1 MLTMIVADDEPFIRR
16 SLIQVFNWQEEFG
29 IEIIGEASDGQEAYE
44 LCMELQPDIL
54 FTDIMMPLLGGLEV
68 AEKLKAGQCRTRIII
83 ISGAQDFSYAQ
94 SALKVNAEGYILKP
108 VKLPELREVFQEVVS
123 RLRGEKDQQMD
134 VEQLR
139 RQMQTHMPLIREKF
153 LQNWVAG
160 LYRDEG
166 ELWEKI
172 RYFQLPF
179 KPGGILTAAVLQ
191 LDDYQSAVNK
201 FSEDDKQLLYF
212 SIQNIISEC
221 LEHPSGGVS
230 FAASENEFMIIFGP
244 DEDASP
250 GGGAITGYCEKIIG
264 SIHEYLR
271 LDASIGV
278 GRACTRVSE
287 LEDSYKDA
295 LAALVHTFYTG
306 SRSILYIKDIQPGTE
321 TLQSA
326 FFYKFHARLMNELKA
341 GHTGQVMELL
351 EKLFDR
357 LAAPK
362 LQIDYVQ
369 SICAEMIF
377 TSARALYELD
387 EDIELV
393 LQDRLTIM
401 DTLYRHRNLSG
412 LKTYVLSLFYDLS
425 AYMAGKNSSR
435 NSKTINR
442 IKAIVQAGYAQE
454 LSIARIAEEVFLTPN
469 YISLIFKKE
478 TGETLTDYITRIR
491 IDKAKELLS
500 TTDLKVMEISE
511 LVGYENPHYF
521 STVFKKS
528 VGVHPLKYR
537 SGNQQTRRE

>member
-16 SLIQVFNWQEEFG
+16 SLIHVFNWQEEFG

-54 FTDIMMPLLGGLEV
+54 FTDIMMPMLGGLEV
-68 AEKLKAGQCRTRIII
+68 AEKLKAGNCRTRIII

-123 RLRGEKDQQMD
+123 RLREEKDHQMN

-139 RQMQTHMPLIREKF
+139 KQVQSNMPLIREKF
-153 LQNWVAG
+153 LQNWVSG

-172 RYFQLPF
+172 SYFQLPF
-179 KPGGILTAAVLQ
+179 KQGDILTAGVLQ
-191 LDDYQSAVNK
+191 LDDYQSAVDK
-201 FSEDDKQLLYF
+201 FSEEYKQLLYF
-212 SIQNIISEC
+212 SIQNMITEC
-221 LEHPSGGVS
+221 LERPPGGVS
-230 FAASENEFMIIFGP
+230 FVASENEFIIIFGP
-244 DEDASP
+244 D
-250 GGGAITGYCEKIIG
+250 GGSFSGAGAISSLCEEIIG
-264 SIHEYLR
+264 SIQKYLR
-271 LDASIGV
+271 LDASIGI
-278 GRACTRVSE
+278 GRACTSVSE

-295 LAALVHTFYTG
+295 LSALVHTFYTG
-306 SRSILYIKDIQPGTE
+306 SGSILHIKDIQPGTE

-387 EDIELV
+387 EDIEQV

-401 DTLYRHRNLSG
+401 DILYKQKNISG
-412 LKTYVLSLFYDLS
+412 LKTYMLSLFYDLS
-425 AYMAGKNSSR
+425 TYVAGKNTSR

-442 IKAIVQAGYAQE
+442 IRTIVQEGYAQE

-491 IDKAKELLS
+491 INKAKELLL

-521 STVFKKS
+521 STVFKKT

-537 SGNQQTRRE
+537 SGK

>member
-16 SLIQVFNWQEEFG
+16 SLIHVFNWQEEFG

-68 AEKLKAGQCRTRIII
+68 AEKLKAGNCRTRIIV

-94 SALKVNAEGYILKP
+94 TALKVNAEGYILKP
-108 VKLPELREVFQEVVS
+108 VKLPELRDLFQEVVN
-123 RLRGEKDQQMD
+123 RLRQEKDHQMN
-134 VEQLR
+134 VEQLKK
-139 RQMQTHMPLIREKF
+139 QVENHMPLIREKF

-160 LYRDEG
+160 LYRDER

-172 RYFQLPF
+172 SFFRLPF
-179 KPGGILTAAVLQ
+179 TEGDVLTAGVLQ
-191 LDDYQSAVNK
+191 LDDYETAVDK
-201 FSEDDKQLLYF
+201 FSEENKQLLYF
-212 SIQNIISEC
+212 AIQNIINEC
-221 LEHPSGGVS
+221 LESPPGGIS
-230 FAASENEFMIIFGP
+230 FVASENEFIIFFCPGTS
-244 DEDASP
+244 ASP
-250 GGGAITGYCEKIIG
+250 GGIASLCETIMG
-264 SIHEYLR
+264 SIQQYLR
-271 LDASIGV
+271 LDASIGI
-278 GRACTRVSE
+278 GRACPTASE

-306 SRSILYIKDIQPGTE
+306 HGSILDIKDVQSATE
-321 TLQSA
+321 TLQST
-326 FFYKFHARLMNELKA
+326 FFYNFHARLMNELKA
-341 GHTGQVMELL
+341 GHTEEVMELL

-387 EDIELV
+387 EDIEQV

-401 DTLYRHRNLSG
+401 DTLYKQKNISG
-412 LKTYVLSLFYDLS
+412 LKAYMLSLFYDLS
-425 AYMAGKNSSR
+425 TYVAGKNTSR

-442 IKAIVQAGYAQE
+442 IRAIVQEGYAHE
-454 LSIARIAEEVFLTPN
+454 LSIARIAEEVYLTPN

-478 TGETLTDYITRIR
+478 TGETLTDFITRIR
-491 IDKAKELLS
+491 IDKAKELLHS
-500 TTDLKVMEISE
+500 TDLKVMEIAE
-511 LVGYENPHYF
+511 RVGYDNPHYF
-521 STVFKKS
+521 STVFKKI
-528 VGVHPLKYR
+528 VGKHPLKYR
-537 SGNQQTRRE
+537 SDK